1 MPTLKFRVNL
11 SVSPDLKTSLQKLA
25 KRDRTSVATTTL
37 DLVRK
42 ALEIEE
48 DVVLLSLAKQREKAK
63 GKFVS
68 HEAAWVDTV
77 RRR

>member
-1 MPTLKFRVNL
+1 MPTLKYRVNL
-11 SVSPDLKTSLQKLA
+11 AVPSDLKISLQKLA

-48 DVVLLSLAKQREKAK
+48 DLALLTLAKQREKTK
-63 GKFVS
+63 GKFIS
-68 HEAAWVDTV
+68 HKSVWG
-77 RRR
+77 